1 MTKSKIPK
9 PTKPQPLLAE
19 AYTFSHPGEKRPS
32 KPLPKVAKEPPFK
45 RSQKIK
51 RPPKPKPPAP
61 TLASKL
67 TPRFENLRERRELKI
82 DRLSAYRGTISMGS
96 QIELVKESL
105 LDSTIASIYY
115 FYIWQEKPSLTD
127 IESNISLREIECK
140 KLKELTLSAS
150 ARDAEI
156 IKDRIAFLQAEIA
169 TFQVIFE
176 YVKRAFSDPE
186 KTEKKG

>member
-1 MTKSKIPK
+1 
-9 PTKPQPLLAE
+9 
-19 AYTFSHPGEKRPS
+19 
-32 KPLPKVAKEPPFK
+32 
-45 RSQKIK
+45 
-51 RPPKPKPPAP
+51 
-61 TLASKL
+61 
-67 TPRFENLRERRELKI
+67 
-82 DRLSAYRGTISMGS
+82 MGS

-105 LDSTIASIYY
+105 LNSNIASIYY

-127 IESNISLREIECK
+127 IESNISLRENECK
-140 KLKELTLSAS
+140 KLKELTLSTS